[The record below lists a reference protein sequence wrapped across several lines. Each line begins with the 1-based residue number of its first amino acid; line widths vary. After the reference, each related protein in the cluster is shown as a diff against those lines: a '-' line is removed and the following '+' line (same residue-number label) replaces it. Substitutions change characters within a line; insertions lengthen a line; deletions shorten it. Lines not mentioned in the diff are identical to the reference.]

1 MTDESMTALKEMLVR
16 HEGMRLN
23 AYKDTVGKWT
33 VGVGRNLDDKG
44 ITEDEFQY
52 ITSNFNGFK
61 SFALTC
67 NEFLNDIKG
76 IGITKEIALYLLDN
90 DIAECEEKLKRLTF
104 YDSLSDIRK
113 MVLISMCFNL
123 GFWGLVGFT

>member
-1 MTDESMTALKEMLVR
+1 MTALKEMLVR